1 MSMYSECREIIPGLI
16 LGSVSDVEKMVSMG
30 ADVLVPLA
38 FMDGSIWDTG
48 FKGEILYYPIK
59 DMGILPE
66 DVLIELVNKICK
78 RLDAGKKVAIFCA
91 GGHGRTGYIA
101 GCVLAKKGIKDPIG
115 FLRREFSS
123 QAVETEE
130 QAVKILDYVES
141 LNL

>member
-1 MSMYSECREIIPGLI
+1 MSVYSECREIILGLI
-16 LGSVSDVEKMVSMG
+16 LGSVRDVEKMVSMG
-30 ADVLVPLA
+30 VDVLVPLA
-38 FMDGSIWDTG
+38 FMDGSIWDTA
-48 FKGEILYYPIK
+48 FRGEIIYCPVR
-59 DMGILPE
+59 DRGVLPE
-66 DVLIELVNKICK
+66 DVLKELVDRICE
-78 RLDAGKKVAIFCA
+78 RIDAGKKVAVFCA

-115 FLRREFSS
+115 FLRKEYSS